1 MALTDDEIV
10 QILKLLDES
19 NYDELQLETDS
30 LKLVVRRGGKLPSI
44 KEGETGFTIPTRP
57 VPPEEPVIAEKAQD
71 TAAGTGV
78 LLQNTVTQTQVAT
91 VEEKGLVAITAS
103 SVGTLYRAPK
113 PGAPP
118 FVEIGTFV
126 TEEDPLCLLE
136 VMKCFISVK
145 AKMRGH
151 VAKIFVENGQM
162 VEYGQELF
170 LIKPAESK
178 GKPQTNE

>member
-10 QILKLLDES
+10 QIVKILDES
-19 NYDELQLETDS
+19 NFDELQLETES

-44 KEGETGFTIPTRP
+44 KELETGFTIPTRP
-57 VPPEEPVIAEKAQD
+57 VPPEEPVIAGKALD
-71 TAAGTGV
+71 IAVGTGAP
-78 LLQNTVTQTQVAT
+78 LQNTGTQTQVAK
-91 VEEKGLVAITAS
+91 VEEIGLAAITAS
-103 SVGTLYRAPK
+103 SVGTFYRAPK

-126 TEEDPLCLLE
+126 TEEDILCLLE

-145 AKMRGH
+145 AKMRGYI
-151 VAKIFVENGQM
+151 AKICVENGLM

-170 LIKPAESK
+170 LIKPAKSK
-178 GKPQTNE
+178 GEPQTNE